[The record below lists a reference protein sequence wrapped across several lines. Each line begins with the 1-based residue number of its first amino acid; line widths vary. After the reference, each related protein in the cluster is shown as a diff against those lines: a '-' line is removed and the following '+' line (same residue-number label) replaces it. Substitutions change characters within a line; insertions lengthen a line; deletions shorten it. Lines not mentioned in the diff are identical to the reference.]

1 MTTRH
6 PRDDD
11 FGFGPSRKSAP
22 QDFRVLASAEF
33 SIDLNHEFFEDSINK
48 YNPERIIWE
57 HRAQLRRRLGRQVQ
71 ERLVLLPYGRHVFFL
86 INFDLGSILVTAS
99 FLLTGMTIFEMISKY
114 PDFHEGVNLL
124 VRQFRDI
131 LFEETDWSFSSCS
144 RNFPKPAGSLGSSG
158 LIPI

>member
-1 MTTRH
+1 M
-6 PRDDD
+6 
-11 FGFGPSRKSAP
+11 
-22 QDFRVLASAEF
+22 
-33 SIDLNHEFFEDSINK
+33 
-48 YNPERIIWE
+48 
-57 HRAQLRRRLGRQVQ
+57 
-71 ERLVLLPYGRHVFFL
+71 
-86 INFDLGSILVTAS
+86 GSILVTAS

-144 RNFPKPAGSLGSSG
+144 RNFPKPAGSLGGSG